1 MSRSFGVAACFVS
14 LFQVPVC
21 SWEISLLFLF
31 GGIIIADF
39 LVFFFFCKRIRSRS
53 RKPSVF
59 SLGDFVKLKMPATV
73 EIHTSKKAEAEE
85 EETARRQE
93 SGAV

>member
-14 LFQVPVC
+14 LSGSC
-21 SWEISLLFLF
+21 LLLGDIFAF
-31 GGIIIADF
+31 PFWRNNNCRI
-39 LVFFFFCKRIRSRS
+39 FFFFFGKRIRSRS